1 MSENVSGLGPTT
13 IKIKKN
19 KGITHALKDMVDKL
33 VEQKKAELTDGK
45 ITAQEWNAVL
55 DKLVE
60 LQENRKAAGKA
71 SIFSGS
77 TDKTQAGWH
86 NSFVVHPDQEITFTA
101 EETAEIYE
109 AMGVVIKGGSAPVDP
124 NDPADQPV
132 DQEEPPEGTQ
142 TPAGQLPE
150 GVTET
155 AGKDENGHDCMIW
168 KDQDGREIKR
178 IYNNDNAEEKYSVTV
193 EYGENGKKTK
203 ETETQY
209 GDEKIDLIRYYN
221 EDGKISKVEDYA
233 DDGTTIN
240 STKTYEYNED
250 GSYKVTI
257 SGADENPDKVI
268 EYDGSENPRPVKETV
283 YKDDGT
289 TVEYTTTYEYK
300 DGKLS
305 KETISGADEKPDKVI
320 EYDGSENPRP
330 VKETVYKDDGT
341 TVKQTTTYEYKDG
354 KLSKET
360 FSGADEKPYKVIEY
374 DGSENPRPVKETVY
388 KDDGTTVKQTTT
400 YEYKDGKLSR
410 KTLSGAGN
418 KTKIVREYD
427 NTEREIKATFYEDD
441 GQTINIIV
449 TCTYK
454 DDNSRTVTQT
464 DGNNKLQMVTE
475 YKNRDIINQTVYAE
489 DGETPVHVVENGLV
503 KMTHIATT
511 DADGNAIEH
520 KYDFDENGI
529 CTRSDLAVKL
539 RQQIEPA
546 SLNKDTIKL
555 LKQLNPENI
564 IKVLTSYQYIEGEKI
579 DSTLQQAIEDE
590 WDLSNSKDTMRDLV
604 QDALDERLRQLGLEP
619 SEVDIN
625 DPEQLAE
632 IARLDNIKSRGY

>member
-71 SIFSGS
+71 SIFSGG

-155 AGKDENGHDCMIW
+155 AGKDENGRDCMIW

-178 IYNNDNAEEKYSVTV
+178 IYNNDDAETKYSVTV

-203 ETETQY
+203 EIETQM
-209 GDEKIDLIRYYN
+209 GNDKTDIIRYYN

-250 GSYKVTI
+250 GSYK
-257 SGADENPDKVI
+257 
-268 EYDGSENPRPVKETV
+268 
-283 YKDDGT
+283 
-289 TVEYTTTYEYK
+289 
-300 DGKLS
+300 
-305 KETISGADEKPDKVI
+305 ETISGADEKPDKVI
-320 EYDGSENPRP
+320 EYDGSEEPRP
-330 VKETVYKDDGT
+330 VKEIYYEDDGT
-341 TVKQTTTYEYKDG
+341 TVKKAYTYEYKD
-354 KLSKET
+354 
-360 FSGADEKPYKVIEY
+360 D
-374 DGSENPRPVKETVY
+374 
-388 KDDGTTVKQTTT
+388 
-400 YEYKDGKLSR
+400 KLSR
-410 KTLSGAGN
+410 TITFVDGGKLYR
-418 KTKIVREYD
+418 VEEYD
-427 NTEREIKATFYEDD
+427 SSGDKIKH
-441 GQTINIIV
+441 
-449 TCTYK
+449 
-454 DDNSRTVTQT
+454 
-464 DGNNKLQMVTE
+464 
-475 YKNRDIINQTVYAE
+475 TVYAE
-489 DGETPVHVVENGLV
+489 DGETAVHIVENGLV

-511 DADGNAIEH
+511 DADGNTIEH
-520 KYDFDENGI
+520 KYDFDENGV

-546 SLNKDTIKL
+546 SLNKNTIKL

-564 IKVLTSYQYIEGEKI
+564 IKVLTSYQILTGK
-579 DSTLQQAIEDE
+579 TLQQAIEDE
-590 WDLSNSKDTMRDLV
+590 WDLSNSKDTMRALV

-632 IARLDNIKSRGY
+632 IAKRDNIKSRGY

>member
-71 SIFSGS
+71 SIFSGG

-203 ETETQY
+203 ETETRY

-257 SGADENPDKVI
+257 SGADEKPNYVI
-268 EYDGSENPRPVKETV
+268 EYDNSEEPRPVKETV

-289 TVEYTTTYEYK
+289 TVEYTTTNEYK

-305 KETISGADEKPDKVI
+305 KKTFSGADEKPDYVI
-320 EYDGSENPRP
+320 EYDGSEEPRP
-330 VKETVYKDDGT
+330 VKETIYEDDGT
-341 TVKQTTTYEYKDG
+341 TVKQTTTYK
-354 KLSKET
+354 
-360 FSGADEKPYKVIEY
+360 
-374 DGSENPRPVKETVY
+374 Y
-388 KDDGTTVKQTTT
+388 KDDGYTM
-400 YEYKDGKLSR
+400 
-410 KTLSGAGN
+410 
-418 KTKIVREYD
+418 
-427 NTEREIKATFYEDD
+427 
-441 GQTINIIV
+441 
-449 TCTYK
+449 
-454 DDNSRTVTQT
+454 TQT

>member
-1 MSENVSGLGPTT
+1 MSENVSGVGPTT

-71 SIFSGS
+71 SIFSGG
-77 TDKTQAGWH
+77 TDKTQTGWH

-155 AGKDENGHDCMIW
+155 AGKDENGRDCMIW

-178 IYNNDNAEEKYSVTV
+178 IYNNDDAETKYSVTV

-203 ETETQY
+203 EIETQM
-209 GDEKIDLIRYYN
+209 GNDKTDIIRYYN

-233 DDGTTIN
+233 DDGTTII

-250 GSYKVTI
+250 GSYK
-257 SGADENPDKVI
+257 
-268 EYDGSENPRPVKETV
+268 
-283 YKDDGT
+283 
-289 TVEYTTTYEYK
+289 
-300 DGKLS
+300 
-305 KETISGADEKPDKVI
+305 ETISGADEKPDEVI
-320 EYDGSENPRP
+320 EYDGSEEPRP
-330 VKETVYKDDGT
+330 VKKTIYEDDGT

-354 KLSKET
+354 KLSKT
-360 FSGADEKPYKVIEY
+360 TISGADEKPDKVIEY
-374 DGSENPRPVKETVY
+374 DGSEEPRPVKEIY
-388 KDDGTTVKQTTT
+388 YEDDGTTVKKAYT
-400 YEYKDGKLSR
+400 YEYKDDKLSR
-410 KTLSGAGN
+410 TITFVDGGKLYR
-418 KTKIVREYD
+418 VEEYD
-427 NTEREIKATFYEDD
+427 SSGDKIKH
-441 GQTINIIV
+441 
-449 TCTYK
+449 
-454 DDNSRTVTQT
+454 
-464 DGNNKLQMVTE
+464 
-475 YKNRDIINQTVYAE
+475 TVYAE
-489 DGETPVHVVENGLV
+489 DGETPVHIVENGLV

-511 DADGNAIEH
+511 DADGNTIEH
-520 KYDFDENGI
+520 KYDFDENGV

-546 SLNKDTIKL
+546 SLNKNTIKL

-564 IKVLTSYQYIEGEKI
+564 IKVLTSYQILTGK
-579 DSTLQQAIEDE
+579 TLQQAIEDE
-590 WDLSNSKDTMRDLV
+590 WDLSNSKDTMRALV

-632 IARLDNIKSRGY
+632 IAKRDNIKSRGY

>member
-71 SIFSGS
+71 SIFSGG

-150 GVTET
+150 GITET
-155 AGKDENGHDCMIW
+155 AGKDENGRDCMIW

-178 IYNNDNAEEKYSVTV
+178 IYNNDDAETKYSVTV

-203 ETETQY
+203 EIETQM
-209 GDEKIDLIRYYN
+209 GNDKTDIIRYYN

-250 GSYKVTI
+250 GSYK
-257 SGADENPDKVI
+257 
-268 EYDGSENPRPVKETV
+268 
-283 YKDDGT
+283 
-289 TVEYTTTYEYK
+289 
-300 DGKLS
+300 
-305 KETISGADEKPDKVI
+305 ETISGADEKPDTVI
-320 EYDGSENPRP
+320 EYDGSEEPRP
-330 VKETVYKDDGT
+330 VKKTIYEDDGT

-354 KLSKET
+354 KLSKKT
-360 FSGADEKPYKVIEY
+360 FSGADEKPDKVIEY
-374 DGSENPRPVKETVY
+374 DGSEEPRPVKETIY
-388 KDDGTTVKQTTT
+388 TEDGTTVKQTTT
-400 YEYKDGKLSR
+400 YEYKDGKLS
-410 KTLSGAGN
+410 KTTISGADE
-418 KTKIVREYD
+418 KPDKVIEYD
-427 NTEREIKATFYEDD
+427 GSEEPRPVKEIYYEDD
-441 GQTINIIV
+441 GTTV
-449 TCTYK
+449 KKAYTYEYK
-454 DDNSRTVTQT
+454 DDKLSRTITFV
-464 DGNNKLQMVTE
+464 DGGKLYRVEE
-475 YKNRDIINQTVYAE
+475 YDSSGDKIKHTVYAE
-489 DGETPVHVVENGLV
+489 DGETPVHIVENGLV

-511 DADGNAIEH
+511 DADGNTIEH
-520 KYDFDENGI
+520 KYDFDENGV

-546 SLNKDTIKL
+546 SLNKNTIKL

-564 IKVLTSYQYIEGEKI
+564 IKVLTSYQILTGK
-579 DSTLQQAIEDE
+579 TLQQAIEDE
-590 WDLSNSKDTMRDLV
+590 WDLSNSKDTMRALV

-619 SEVDIN
+619 SEVDIK
-625 DPEQLAE
+625 DPAQLAE
-632 IARLDNIKSRGY
+632 IAKRDNIQCRGY

>member
-71 SIFSGS
+71 SIFSGG

-155 AGKDENGHDCMIW
+155 AGKDENGRDCMIW

-178 IYNNDNAEEKYSVTV
+178 IYNNDDAETKYSVTV

-203 ETETQY
+203 EIETQM
-209 GDEKIDLIRYYN
+209 GNDKTDIIRYYN

-250 GSYKVTI
+250 GSYK
-257 SGADENPDKVI
+257 
-268 EYDGSENPRPVKETV
+268 
-283 YKDDGT
+283 
-289 TVEYTTTYEYK
+289 
-300 DGKLS
+300 
-305 KETISGADEKPDKVI
+305 ETISGADEKPDTVI
-320 EYDGSENPRP
+320 EYDGSEEPRP
-330 VKETVYKDDGT
+330 VKKTVYEDDGT

-354 KLSKET
+354 KLSKKT
-360 FSGADEKPYKVIEY
+360 F
-374 DGSENPRPVKETVY
+374 
-388 KDDGTTVKQTTT
+388 
-400 YEYKDGKLSR
+400 
-410 KTLSGAGN
+410 SGAGN

-441 GQTINIIV
+441 GQTINRIV

-454 DDNSRTVTQT
+454 DDNSRTMTQT

-489 DGETPVHVVENGLV
+489 DGETPVHIVENGLV

-511 DADGNAIEH
+511 DADGNTIEH
-520 KYDFDENGI
+520 KYDFDENGV

-546 SLNKDTIKL
+546 SLNKNTIKL

-564 IKVLTSYQYIEGEKI
+564 IKVLTSYQILTGK
-579 DSTLQQAIEDE
+579 TLQQAIEDE
-590 WDLSNSKDTMRDLV
+590 WDLSNSKDTMRALV

-632 IARLDNIKSRGY
+632 IAKRDNIKSRGY

>member
-45 ITAQEWNAVL
+45 ITSQEWNAVL

-71 SIFSGS
+71 SIFSGG

-101 EETAEIYE
+101 EETAQIYE

-142 TPAGQLPE
+142 PPAGQLPE

-155 AGKDENGHDCMIW
+155 AGKDENGRDCMIW

-178 IYNNDNAEEKYSVTV
+178 IYNNDNAETKYSVTV

-203 ETETQY
+203 ETETQM
-209 GDEKIDLIRYYN
+209 GNDKIDIIRYYN

-250 GSYKVTI
+250 GSYK
-257 SGADENPDKVI
+257 
-268 EYDGSENPRPVKETV
+268 
-283 YKDDGT
+283 
-289 TVEYTTTYEYK
+289 
-300 DGKLS
+300 
-305 KETISGADEKPDKVI
+305 ETISGADEKPDKVI
-320 EYDGSENPRP
+320 EYDGSEEPRP
-330 VKETVYKDDGT
+330 VKETVYEDDGT

-354 KLSKET
+354 KLSKT
-360 FSGADEKPYKVIEY
+360 TISGADEKPDKVIEY
-374 DGSENPRPVKETVY
+374 DGSEEPRPVKEIY
-388 KDDGTTVKQTTT
+388 YEDDGTTVKKAYT
-400 YEYKDGKLSR
+400 YEYKDDKLSR
-410 KTLSGAGN
+410 TITFVDGGKLYR
-418 KTKIVREYD
+418 VEEYD
-427 NTEREIKATFYEDD
+427 SSGDKIKH
-441 GQTINIIV
+441 
-449 TCTYK
+449 
-454 DDNSRTVTQT
+454 
-464 DGNNKLQMVTE
+464 
-475 YKNRDIINQTVYAE
+475 TVYAE
-489 DGETPVHVVENGLV
+489 DGETPVHIVENGLV

-511 DADGNAIEH
+511 DADGNTIEH
-520 KYDFDENGI
+520 KYDFDENGV

-546 SLNKDTIKL
+546 SLNKNTIKL

-564 IKVLTSYQYIEGEKI
+564 IKVLTSYQILTGK
-579 DSTLQQAIEDE
+579 TLQQAIEDE
-590 WDLSNSKDTMRDLV
+590 WDLSNSKDTMRALV

-632 IARLDNIKSRGY
+632 IAKRDNIKSRGY

>member
-71 SIFSGS
+71 SIFSGG

-155 AGKDENGHDCMIW
+155 AGKDENGRDCMIW

-178 IYNNDNAEEKYSVTV
+178 IYNNDDAETKYSVTV

-203 ETETQY
+203 EIETQM
-209 GDEKIDLIRYYN
+209 GNDKTDIIRYYN

-250 GSYKVTI
+250 GSYK
-257 SGADENPDKVI
+257 
-268 EYDGSENPRPVKETV
+268 
-283 YKDDGT
+283 
-289 TVEYTTTYEYK
+289 
-300 DGKLS
+300 
-305 KETISGADEKPDKVI
+305 ETISGADEKPDEVI
-320 EYDGSENPRP
+320 EYDGSEEPRP
-330 VKETVYKDDGT
+330 VKKTVYEDDGT

-354 KLSKET
+354 KLSKKT
-360 FSGADEKPYKVIEY
+360 FSGADEKPDKVIEY
-374 DGSENPRPVKETVY
+374 DGSEEPRPVKETVY
-388 KDDGTTVKQTTT
+388 EDDGTTVKQTTT
-400 YEYKDGKLSR
+400 CEYKDGKLSR

-441 GQTINIIV
+441 GQTINRIV

-454 DDNSRTVTQT
+454 DDNSRTMTQT

-489 DGETPVHVVENGLV
+489 DGETPVHIVENGLV

-511 DADGNAIEH
+511 DADGNTIEH
-520 KYDFDENGI
+520 KYDFDENGV

-546 SLNKDTIKL
+546 SLNKNTIKL

-564 IKVLTSYQYIEGEKI
+564 IKVLTSYQILTGK
-579 DSTLQQAIEDE
+579 TLQQAIEDE
-590 WDLSNSKDTMRDLV
+590 WDLSNSKDTMRALV

-632 IARLDNIKSRGY
+632 IAKRDNIKSRGY

>member
-1 MSENVSGLGPTT
+1 MSENVSGVGPTT

-150 GVTET
+150 GITET
-155 AGKDENGHDCMIW
+155 AGKDENGRDCMIW

-178 IYNNDNAEEKYSVTV
+178 IYNNDDAETKYSVTV

-203 ETETQY
+203 ETETQM
-209 GDEKIDLIRYYN
+209 GNDKIDIIRYYN

-250 GSYKVTI
+250 GSYK
-257 SGADENPDKVI
+257 
-268 EYDGSENPRPVKETV
+268 
-283 YKDDGT
+283 
-289 TVEYTTTYEYK
+289 
-300 DGKLS
+300 
-305 KETISGADEKPDKVI
+305 ETISGADEKPDKVI
-320 EYDGSENPRP
+320 EYDGSEEPRP
-330 VKETVYKDDGT
+330 VKEIYYEDDGT
-341 TVKQTTTYEYKDG
+341 TVKKAYTYEYKD
-354 KLSKET
+354 
-360 FSGADEKPYKVIEY
+360 D
-374 DGSENPRPVKETVY
+374 
-388 KDDGTTVKQTTT
+388 
-400 YEYKDGKLSR
+400 KLSR
-410 KTLSGAGN
+410 TITFVDGGKLYR
-418 KTKIVREYD
+418 VEEYD
-427 NTEREIKATFYEDD
+427 SSGDKIKH
-441 GQTINIIV
+441 
-449 TCTYK
+449 
-454 DDNSRTVTQT
+454 
-464 DGNNKLQMVTE
+464 
-475 YKNRDIINQTVYAE
+475 TVYAE
-489 DGETPVHVVENGLV
+489 DGETPVHIVENGLV

-511 DADGNAIEH
+511 DADGNTIEH
-520 KYDFDENGI
+520 KYDFDENGV

-546 SLNKDTIKL
+546 SLNKNTIKL

-564 IKVLTSYQYIEGEKI
+564 IKVLTSYQILTGK
-579 DSTLQQAIEDE
+579 TLQQAIEDE
-590 WDLSNSKDTMRDLV
+590 WDLSNSKDTMRALV

-632 IARLDNIKSRGY
+632 IAKRDNIKSRGY

>member
-71 SIFSGS
+71 SIFSGG

-155 AGKDENGHDCMIW
+155 AGKDENGRDCMIW

-178 IYNNDNAEEKYSVTV
+178 IYNNDDAETKYSVTV

-203 ETETQY
+203 EIETQM
-209 GDEKIDLIRYYN
+209 GNDKTDIIRYYN

-233 DDGTTIN
+233 DDGTTII

-250 GSYKVTI
+250 GSYK
-257 SGADENPDKVI
+257 
-268 EYDGSENPRPVKETV
+268 
-283 YKDDGT
+283 
-289 TVEYTTTYEYK
+289 
-300 DGKLS
+300 
-305 KETISGADEKPDKVI
+305 ETISGADEKPDEVI
-320 EYDGSENPRP
+320 EYDGSEEPRP
-330 VKETVYKDDGT
+330 VKKTIYEDDGT

-354 KLSKET
+354 KLSKT
-360 FSGADEKPYKVIEY
+360 TISGADEKPDKVIEY
-374 DGSENPRPVKETVY
+374 DGSEEPRPVKEIY
-388 KDDGTTVKQTTT
+388 YEDDGTTVKKAYT
-400 YEYKDGKLSR
+400 YEYKDDKLSR
-410 KTLSGAGN
+410 TITFVDGGKLYR
-418 KTKIVREYD
+418 VEEYD
-427 NTEREIKATFYEDD
+427 SSGDKIKH
-441 GQTINIIV
+441 
-449 TCTYK
+449 
-454 DDNSRTVTQT
+454 
-464 DGNNKLQMVTE
+464 
-475 YKNRDIINQTVYAE
+475 TVYAE
-489 DGETPVHVVENGLV
+489 DGETPVHIVENGLV

-511 DADGNAIEH
+511 DADGNTIEH
-520 KYDFDENGI
+520 KYDFDENGV

-546 SLNKDTIKL
+546 SLNKNTIKL

-564 IKVLTSYQYIEGEKI
+564 IKVLTSYQILTGK
-579 DSTLQQAIEDE
+579 TLQQAIEDE
-590 WDLSNSKDTMRDLV
+590 WDLSNSKDTMRALV

-632 IARLDNIKSRGY
+632 IAKRDNIQSRGY

>member
-71 SIFSGS
+71 SIFSGG
-77 TDKTQAGWH
+77 TDKTQTGWH

-101 EETAEIYE
+101 EETAQIYE

-124 NDPADQPV
+124 NNPVDPNASADPADPPANP
-132 DQEEPPEGTQ
+132 EETPNGSP

-155 AGKDENGHDCMIW
+155 AGEDQNGIDCMIW

-178 IYNNDNAEEKYSVTV
+178 IYNNDNAETKYSVTV

-203 ETETQY
+203 ETETQM
-209 GDEKIDLIRYYN
+209 GNDKIDIIRYYN

-250 GSYKVTI
+250 GSYK
-257 SGADENPDKVI
+257 
-268 EYDGSENPRPVKETV
+268 
-283 YKDDGT
+283 
-289 TVEYTTTYEYK
+289 
-300 DGKLS
+300 
-305 KETISGADEKPDKVI
+305 ETISGADEKPDKVI
-320 EYDGSENPRP
+320 EYDGSEEPRP
-330 VKETVYKDDGT
+330 VKETVYEDDGT

-354 KLSKET
+354 KLSKT
-360 FSGADEKPYKVIEY
+360 TISGADEKPDKVIEY
-374 DGSENPRPVKETVY
+374 DGSEEPRPVKEIY
-388 KDDGTTVKQTTT
+388 YEDDGTTVKKAYT
-400 YEYKDGKLSR
+400 YEYKDDKLSR
-410 KTLSGAGN
+410 TITFVDGGKLYR
-418 KTKIVREYD
+418 VEEYD
-427 NTEREIKATFYEDD
+427 SSGDKIKH
-441 GQTINIIV
+441 
-449 TCTYK
+449 
-454 DDNSRTVTQT
+454 
-464 DGNNKLQMVTE
+464 
-475 YKNRDIINQTVYAE
+475 TVYAE
-489 DGETPVHVVENGLV
+489 DGETPVHIVENGLV

-511 DADGNAIEH
+511 DADGNTIEH
-520 KYDFDENGI
+520 KYDFDENGV

-546 SLNKDTIKL
+546 SLNKNTIKL

-564 IKVLTSYQYIEGEKI
+564 IKVLTSYQILTGK
-579 DSTLQQAIEDE
+579 TLQQAIEDE
-590 WDLSNSKDTMRDLV
+590 WDLSNSKDTMRALV

-632 IARLDNIKSRGY
+632 IAKRDNIKSRGY

>member
-71 SIFSGS
+71 SIFSGG

-155 AGKDENGHDCMIW
+155 AGKDESGRDCMIW

-178 IYNNDNAEEKYSVTV
+178 IYNNDDAETKYSVTV

-203 ETETQY
+203 EIETQM
-209 GDEKIDLIRYYN
+209 GNDKTDIIRYYN

-233 DDGTTIN
+233 DDGTTII

-250 GSYKVTI
+250 GSYKETI
-257 SGADENPDKVI
+257 SGADEKPDEVI
-268 EYDGSENPRPVKETV
+268 EYDGSEEPRPVKKTIYE
-283 YKDDGT
+283 DDGT
-289 TVEYTTTYEYK
+289 TVKQTTTYEYNE
-300 DGKLS
+300 GKLS
-305 KETISGADEKPDKVI
+305 KTTISGADEKPDKVI
-320 EYDGSENPRP
+320 EYDGSEEPRP
-330 VKETVYKDDGT
+330 VKEIYYEDDGT
-341 TVKQTTTYEYKDG
+341 TVKKAYTYEYKD
-354 KLSKET
+354 
-360 FSGADEKPYKVIEY
+360 D
-374 DGSENPRPVKETVY
+374 
-388 KDDGTTVKQTTT
+388 
-400 YEYKDGKLSR
+400 KLSR
-410 KTLSGAGN
+410 TITFVDGGKLYR
-418 KTKIVREYD
+418 VEEYD
-427 NTEREIKATFYEDD
+427 SSGDKIKH
-441 GQTINIIV
+441 
-449 TCTYK
+449 
-454 DDNSRTVTQT
+454 
-464 DGNNKLQMVTE
+464 
-475 YKNRDIINQTVYAE
+475 TVYAE
-489 DGETPVHVVENGLV
+489 DGETPVHIVENGLV

-511 DADGNAIEH
+511 DADGNTIEH
-520 KYDFDENGI
+520 KYDFDENGV

-546 SLNKDTIKL
+546 SLNKNTIKL

-564 IKVLTSYQYIEGEKI
+564 IKVLTSYQILTGK
-579 DSTLQQAIEDE
+579 TLQQAIEDE
-590 WDLSNSKDTMRDLV
+590 WDLSNSKDTMRALV

-632 IARLDNIKSRGY
+632 IAKRDNIKSRGY

>member
-124 NDPADQPV
+124 NNPVDPNASADPADPPANP
-132 DQEEPPEGTQ
+132 EETPNGSP

-155 AGKDENGHDCMIW
+155 AGEDQNGIDCMIW

-178 IYNNDNAEEKYSVTV
+178 IYNNDDAETKYSVTV

-203 ETETQY
+203 ETETQM
-209 GDEKIDLIRYYN
+209 GNDKTDIIRYYN

-250 GSYKVTI
+250 GSYK
-257 SGADENPDKVI
+257 
-268 EYDGSENPRPVKETV
+268 
-283 YKDDGT
+283 
-289 TVEYTTTYEYK
+289 
-300 DGKLS
+300 
-305 KETISGADEKPDKVI
+305 ETISGADEKPDKVI
-320 EYDGSENPRP
+320 EYDGSEEPRP
-330 VKETVYKDDGT
+330 VKEIYYEDDGTTVKKAYTYEYKDDKLSRTITFVDGGKLYRVEEYDSSGDKIKHTVYAEDGT

-354 KLSKET
+354 KLSKT
-360 FSGADEKPYKVIEY
+360 TISGADEKPDKVIEY
-374 DGSENPRPVKETVY
+374 DGSEEPRPVKEIY
-388 KDDGTTVKQTTT
+388 YEDDGTTVKKAYT
-400 YEYKDGKLSR
+400 YEYKDDKLSR
-410 KTLSGAGN
+410 TITFVDGGKLYR
-418 KTKIVREYD
+418 VEEYD
-427 NTEREIKATFYEDD
+427 SSGDKIKH
-441 GQTINIIV
+441 
-449 TCTYK
+449 
-454 DDNSRTVTQT
+454 
-464 DGNNKLQMVTE
+464 
-475 YKNRDIINQTVYAE
+475 TVYAE
-489 DGETPVHVVENGLV
+489 DGETPVHIVENGLV

-511 DADGNAIEH
+511 DADGNTIEH
-520 KYDFDENGI
+520 KYDFDENGV

-546 SLNKDTIKL
+546 SLNKNTIKL

-564 IKVLTSYQYIEGEKI
+564 IKVLTSYQILTGK
-579 DSTLQQAIEDE
+579 TLQQAILEEKD
-590 WDLSNSKDTMRDLV
+590 WDNSGDKEAMQKIV
-604 QDALDERLRQLGLEP
+604 KDALDERLRQLGLEP

-632 IARLDNIKSRGY
+632 IAKRDNIKSRGY

>member
-71 SIFSGS
+71 SIFSGG

-155 AGKDENGHDCMIW
+155 AGKDENGRDCMIW

-178 IYNNDNAEEKYSVTV
+178 IYNNDDAETKYSVTV

-203 ETETQY
+203 EIETQM
-209 GDEKIDLIRYYN
+209 GNDKTDIIRYYN

-233 DDGTTIN
+233 DDGTTII

-250 GSYKVTI
+250 GSYK
-257 SGADENPDKVI
+257 
-268 EYDGSENPRPVKETV
+268 
-283 YKDDGT
+283 
-289 TVEYTTTYEYK
+289 
-300 DGKLS
+300 
-305 KETISGADEKPDKVI
+305 ETISGADEKPDEVI
-320 EYDGSENPRP
+320 EYDGSEEPRP
-330 VKETVYKDDGT
+330 VKKTIYEDDGT

-354 KLSKET
+354 KLSKT
-360 FSGADEKPYKVIEY
+360 TISGADEKPDKVIEY
-374 DGSENPRPVKETVY
+374 DGSEEPRPVKEIY
-388 KDDGTTVKQTTT
+388 YEDDGTTVKKAYT
-400 YEYKDGKLSR
+400 YEYKDDKLSR
-410 KTLSGAGN
+410 TITFVDGGKLYR
-418 KTKIVREYD
+418 VEEYD
-427 NTEREIKATFYEDD
+427 SSGDKIKH
-441 GQTINIIV
+441 
-449 TCTYK
+449 
-454 DDNSRTVTQT
+454 
-464 DGNNKLQMVTE
+464 
-475 YKNRDIINQTVYAE
+475 TVYAE
-489 DGETPVHVVENGLV
+489 DGETPVHIVENGLV

-511 DADGNAIEH
+511 DADGNTIEH
-520 KYDFDENGI
+520 KYDFDENGV

-546 SLNKDTIKL
+546 SLNKNTIKL

-564 IKVLTSYQYIEGEKI
+564 IKVLTSYQILTGK
-579 DSTLQQAIEDE
+579 TLQQAIEDE
-590 WDLSNSKDTMRDLV
+590 WDLSNSKDTMRALV

-632 IARLDNIKSRGY
+632 IAKRDNIKSRGY